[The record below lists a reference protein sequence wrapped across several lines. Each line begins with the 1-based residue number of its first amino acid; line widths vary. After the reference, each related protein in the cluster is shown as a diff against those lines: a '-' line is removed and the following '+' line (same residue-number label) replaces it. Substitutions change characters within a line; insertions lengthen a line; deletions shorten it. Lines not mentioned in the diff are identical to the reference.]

1 MHHLLKLKLKLYVIK
16 NYSKIA
22 LLSLTFIRIF
32 SCTLKMAVFMSESC
46 TNITFWQVATGQK
59 QRMENKQETKI
70 RLMSKYQG
78 PVSTCQFTGHF
89 AKFQK

>member
-1 MHHLLKLKLKLYVIK
+1 
-16 NYSKIA
+16 
-22 LLSLTFIRIF
+22 
-32 SCTLKMAVFMSESC
+32 MSESC

-59 QRMENKQETKI
+59 QRMENKLETKI
-70 RLMSKYQG
+70 GLMSKYQG